1 MRIKLAV
8 DIPKL
13 YVPPGRRATAEAA
26 MAERACDGGF
36 QSTPLQRAA
45 RHGDTSLVAVAL
57 ECSATN
63 LDAVDAEGRTALM
76 IAAANGHAAVVRAL
90 LDAGC
95 DVDAVDG
102 AGMSAVDAAR
112 AAGHAAIAASVQTE
126 KAKREA
132 LLSQIC
138 GKQGL
143 PPELAALLSAGGPP
157 GAGRSAEAPF

>member
-1 MRIKLAV
+1 
-8 DIPKL
+8 
-13 YVPPGRRATAEAA
+13 

-45 RHGDTSLVAVAL
+45 RHGDASLVAVAL

-112 AAGHAAIAASVQTE
+112 AAGHAATT
-126 KAKREA
+126 
-132 LLSQIC
+132 
-138 GKQGL
+138 
-143 PPELAALLSAGGPP
+143 P
-157 GAGRSAEAPF
+157 

>member
-1 MRIKLAV
+1 MAKAM
-8 DIPKL
+8 P
-13 YVPPGRRATAEAA
+13 

-45 RHGDTSLVAVAL
+45 RHGDASLVVVAL

-63 LDAVDAEGRTALM
+63 LDAVDAEGRTAL
-76 IAAANGHAAVVRAL
+76 ISAAANGHAAVVRAL

-95 DVDAVDG
+95 DVDAADG
-102 AGMSAVDAAR
+102 AGMSAVDSAT
-112 AAGHAAIAASVQTE
+112 AAGHAAIAVTVERE

-132 LLSQIC
+132 LLNLIC
-138 GKQGL
+138 GPGTGKQGL
-143 PPELAALLSAGGPP
+143 PPELAALLSAGGSP